1 LRSGWSRPALGS
13 ASRPNG
19 RPTCPAV
26 PGSAAGDFAVGLVFI
41 VGGVV
46 VWRRSAVT
54 AGLLIATGV
63 AWFLASSASGLVF
76 LHRGPLV
83 HLLLSYPRG
92 RLESRFE
99 RTVVAVAYA
108 EALVYPLGRSN
119 LATLALLIAVVIA
132 SAVRHA
138 RAGGSER
145 RARAAALIATGA
157 VVTVLAVAAVG
168 RMLDASADSAVLW
181 AYEVVL
187 AAVAAGLCA
196 DLLWGRWTQAAVTG
210 LVVDLG
216 DLEREATL
224 RTRLARSVGDPS
236 LELGYWDPARA
247 EYVDE
252 AGAPIELSESPSSRS
267 VLLIGDE
274 AGQRAAAIVHDP
286 AVLHEPQL
294 VEAVTAALRISL
306 ANVDLQAQVLA
317 KIEEVRASRRRL
329 VEAADAE
336 RRRLEG
342 ELRAATGPRLRLLAE
357 LLEDSEP
364 AADELRRELDALRGE
379 LSELARGI
387 YPRALTESGL
397 AAGLDELAGRFP
409 FAVEVSAGVERLP
422 AAVAAA
428 AYFVCSEGLA
438 NAAKHARPSQVR
450 LAARPLDGSLV
461 VEVADDGVGGAALT
475 RGSGL
480 RGLADR
486 VEALGSEFF
495 LDSALVPALGF
506 APSCRSPEMRSRA
519 SRRQRRRWADA
530 PPCGRP
536 RSRRDRTRA
545 RHRFCGRWARPSGL
559 VVGRG
564 VRCGVGARAVGRAAL
579 DRGRR
584 RRLAAASGQPLRSAA
599 RARGTGLVRARVE

>member
-387 YPRALTESGL
+387 
-397 AAGLDELAGRFP
+397 
-409 FAVEVSAGVERLP
+409 
-422 AAVAAA
+422 
-428 AYFVCSEGLA
+428 
-438 NAAKHARPSQVR
+438 
-450 LAARPLDGSLV
+450 
-461 VEVADDGVGGAALT
+461 
-475 RGSGL
+475 
-480 RGLADR
+480 
-486 VEALGSEFF
+486 
-495 LDSALVPALGF
+495 
-506 APSCRSPEMRSRA
+506 
-519 SRRQRRRWADA
+519 
-530 PPCGRP
+530 
-536 RSRRDRTRA
+536 
-545 RHRFCGRWARPSGL
+545 
-559 VVGRG
+559 
-564 VRCGVGARAVGRAAL
+564 
-579 DRGRR
+579 
-584 RRLAAASGQPLRSAA
+584 
-599 RARGTGLVRARVE
+599 